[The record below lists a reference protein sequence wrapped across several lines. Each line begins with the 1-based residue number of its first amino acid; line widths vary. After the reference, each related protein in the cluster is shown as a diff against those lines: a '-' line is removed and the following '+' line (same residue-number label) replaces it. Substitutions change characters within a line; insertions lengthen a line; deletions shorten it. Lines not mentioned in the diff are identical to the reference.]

1 MSKIVIK
8 YGGSNLKEPDGIKK
22 LHKIIS
28 AHEKPVVVVVSAL
41 FGITDFLE
49 TLPQKVF
56 NKKNEIK
63 NAVRFLSDKHFKI
76 VEHNVNSAEYQKE
89 IKELLDNR
97 IKELENLLLGIY
109 YIKEVPC
116 FLKDMVLSF
125 GERLSSLVIS
135 QVLQTNG
142 IDCEEA
148 LPENIGLITDG
159 EHGNA
164 SVEISASQS
173 KIKKSLSAEKTFIVP
188 GFYGISTEGKI
199 TLLGRGG
206 TDYAAACIANCIDS
220 PALEI
225 WKDVKGFL
233 SADPRYIKNPMRL
246 EQITYKEAAELAY
259 FGAKILHPR
268 TVEPLIEKNI
278 PIKLFSTES
287 GTMNPEPLTV
297 INAGEEI
304 SKNVVKSISFS
315 DDFCFL
321 KLNGP
326 GVGIKPG
333 ILARVTSTLNDSGI
347 NISSVITSQISINIL
362 ISSKDGETARQLV
375 SQLELPFVKEIQLI
389 NDISLVAVV
398 GHGMMK
404 KYGVAAKIF
413 TVLANKSINV
423 QMSSMGASEVVT
435 YLIIDK
441 RNRNIAVKEI
451 HKEFFNNN

>member
-1 MSKIVIK
+1 MSKIIIK

-22 LHKIIS
+22 LHKIILS
-28 AHEKPVVVVVSAL
+28 HKKPVVVVVSAL
-41 FGITDFLE
+41 FGVTDFLD
-49 TLPQKVF
+49 TLPKKIF

-63 NAVRFLSDKHFKI
+63 NAVQFLTDKHFNI
-76 VEHNVNSAEYQKE
+76 VQHNVNSLGYQKN
-89 IKELLDNR
+89 IRKHLNNR
-97 IKELENLLLGIY
+97 IKELENLLLGIF

-148 LPENIGLITDG
+148 LPENIGLITDS

-164 SVEISASQS
+164 SVEIFASQS
-173 KIKKSLSAEKTFIVP
+173 EVKKSLSAEKTFIVP
-188 GFYGISTEGKI
+188 GFYGISVEGKI

-233 SADPRYIKNPMRL
+233 SADPRYIKNTKRL
-246 EQITYKEAAELAY
+246 ERITYKEAAELAY

-268 TVEPLIEKNI
+268 TVEPLIDKNI

-287 GTMNPEPLTV
+287 DTMNPEPLTV
-297 INAGEEI
+297 INASEEI

-333 ILARVTSTLNDSGI
+333 ILARVTSTLNDAGI

-362 ISSKDGETARQLV
+362 LSSKDGETARQLV
-375 SQLELPFVKEIQLI
+375 GQLELPFVKEIQLI
-389 NDISLVAVV
+389 TNISLVAVV
-398 GHGMMK
+398 GHGMID

-423 QMSSMGASEVVT
+423 LMSSMGASEVVT

-441 RNRNIAVKEI
+441 MNRNIAVKEI
-451 HKEFFNNN
+451 HKEFFNN

>member
-8 YGGSNLKEPDGIKK
+8 YGGSNLKEPNGIKK

-28 AHEKPVVVVVSAL
+28 NHKKPVVVVVSAL

-49 TLPQKVF
+49 TLPQNVL
-56 NKKNEIK
+56 NKKDEIK
-63 NAVRFLSDKHFKI
+63 NAVRFLSDKHFNI
-76 VEHNVNSAEYQKE
+76 VQHNVNSLEYQKK
-89 IKELLDNR
+89 IRAILDNR
-97 IKELENLLLGIY
+97 IKELENLLHGIY

-135 QVLQTNG
+135 QVLQSNG

-164 SVEISASQS
+164 SVNITASQS
-173 KIKKSLSAEKTFIVP
+173 KVKKALSFEKTFVVP
-188 GFYGISTEGKI
+188 GFYGVSTEGKA

-206 TDYAAACIANCIDS
+206 TDFAAACIANCIDS
-220 PALEI
+220 PSLEI

-233 SADPRYIKNPMRL
+233 SADPRYIKNPTRL
-246 EQITYKEAAELAY
+246 ERITYKEAAELAY

-268 TVEPLIEKNI
+268 TVEPLIDKSI
-278 PIKLFSTES
+278 PVNLFSTES
-287 GTMNPEPLTV
+287 GTINPEPLTV
-297 INAGEEI
+297 INAREEV
-304 SKNVVKSISFS
+304 SKNVVKSITFS
-315 DDFCFL
+315 DDFCVL

-333 ILARVTSTLNDSGI
+333 ILARVTSTLNDSCI

-362 ISSKDGETARQLV
+362 LSSKDGETARQLV
-375 SQLELPFVKEIQLI
+375 DQLELPFVREIQLI

-398 GHGMMK
+398 GHGMIE

-423 QMSSMGASEVVT
+423 LMSSMGASEVVT

-441 RNRNIAVKEI
+441 RNRNIAVKGI
-451 HKEFFNNN
+451 HKEFFNN

>member
-22 LHKIIS
+22 LNKIIS
-28 AHEKPVVVVVSAL
+28 SHKQPVVVVVSAL

-56 NKKNEIK
+56 KNMDDIK
-63 NAVRFLSDKHFKI
+63 NAVRFLSEEHFNI
-76 VEHNVNSAEYQKE
+76 VQHNVNSIEHQKK
-89 IKELLDNR
+89 IKDILDNK

-109 YIKEVPC
+109 YIKEIPC
-116 FLKDMVLSF
+116 FLKDLVLSF

-135 QVLQTNG
+135 QVLCTND

-148 LPENIGLITDG
+148 LPENIGLVTNG

-164 SVEISASQS
+164 SVEITTSQS
-173 KIKKSLSAEKTFIVP
+173 KVKKSLSADKTFIIP
-188 GFYGISTEGKI
+188 GFYGISIEGKV

-220 PALEI
+220 PYLEI

-233 SADPRYIKNPMRL
+233 SADPRYINKPTRL
-246 EQITYKEAAELAY
+246 EQITYMEAAELAY

-268 TVEPLIEKNI
+268 TVEPLIDKSI
-278 PIKLFSTES
+278 PVKLFCTAS
-287 GTMNPEPLTV
+287 GALNPEPLTV
-297 INAGEEI
+297 INSREEI

-315 DDFCFL
+315 DDFCLL

-333 ILARVTSTLNDSGI
+333 ILAKVTSALNDAGI

-362 ISSKDGETARQLV
+362 LSSEDDETARQLV
-375 SQLELPFVKEIQLI
+375 NQLELPFVKEIQLI

-398 GHGMMK
+398 GHGMME

-423 QMSSMGASEVVT
+423 LMSSMGASEVVT

-441 RNRNIAVKEI
+441 KNSNIAIKEI
-451 HKEFFNNN
+451 HKEFFNN

>member
-1 MSKIVIK
+1 MSKIIIK

-22 LHKIIS
+22 LHEIIS
-28 AHEKPVVVVVSAL
+28 THEKPVVVVVSAL
-41 FGITDFLE
+41 FGVTDFLE
-49 TLPQKVF
+49 TLTQNIL
-56 NKKNEIK
+56 NKKDEIK
-63 NAVRFLSDKHFKI
+63 NAVRFLSEKHFNI
-76 VEHNVNSAEYQKE
+76 VQHNVNSSEYQKK
-89 IKELLDNR
+89 IKGILDNK

-135 QVLQTNG
+135 QVLQSNG

-148 LPENIGLITDG
+148 LPENIGLITDC

-164 SVEISASQS
+164 SVEISASQY
-173 KIKKSLSAEKTFIVP
+173 KVKKSLSAEKTFIVP
-188 GFYGISTEGKI
+188 GFYGISTEGKV

-233 SADPRYIKNPMRL
+233 SADPRYIKNPTRL
-246 EQITYKEAAELAY
+246 ERITYKEAAELAY

-268 TVEPLIEKNI
+268 TVEPLIDKNI
-278 PIKLFSTES
+278 PIKLFSTTS
-287 GTMNPEPLTV
+287 STINLEPLTV
-297 INAGEEI
+297 INAREEV
-304 SKNVVKSISFS
+304 SENVVKSISFS
-315 DDFCFL
+315 DDFCVL

-333 ILARVTSTLNDSGI
+333 ILAKVTSVLNDAGI

-362 ISSKDGETARQLV
+362 LSSKDSETARQLV
-375 SQLELPFVKEIQLI
+375 GQLELPFVMEIQLI

-398 GHGMMK
+398 GHGMME

-423 QMSSMGASEVVT
+423 LMSSMGASEVVT
-435 YLIIDK
+435 YLIIK
-441 RNRNIAVKEI
+441 NKHKLQAINEI
-451 HKEFFNNN
+451 HNQFFYN